1 MRIGWSVAAFCVV
14 MASPAIASVD
24 PLVQRAIALEKQGK
38 AQDAYALLAPLV
50 GQRGDDP
57 DLDYVLGLAASDSG
71 HLPEAI
77 LAFQRVLALQPDNAE
92 ARAEIARAYARL
104 GDVESARAQFDTV
117 LADPTI
123 PDPVRQRFTGI
134 VRDLDSVRRGG
145 ERTVSAFVET
155 SGGYDSNIN
164 VATNLTSITLPV
176 LAFLGPATL
185 SGPATA
191 QDSGFVGTDGGISV
205 KLPVSAQTSVY
216 ASGLVD
222 ARFNTRT
229 PTFDQ
234 VVATG
239 TAGVA
244 HTLDNHDVASLSGQ
258 YQAFWL
264 DGTHYRSAYGAIGQ
278 YTLNLHD
285 GRALSFGAQYYR
297 LAYPTDRQRDANRF
311 SGSASYVGRIAVV
324 TATGGIEDTVQAGA
338 ENLSNTFFSLRGSIE
353 KPVAARMAVVA
364 SLGAE
369 GRFHHADDPLFL
381 MRRHDGQIDASLG
394 LKVLLARDITVRP
407 SVSYTRNFSNIA
419 LYDYRRF
426 TASVAVR
433 AEF

>member
-1 MRIGWSVAAFCVV
+1 MRIGLSVAAVCAVL
-14 MASPAIASVD
+14 ASPAMASVD
-24 PLVQRAIALEKQGK
+24 PVVQRALLLEKQGK
-38 AQDAYALLAPLV
+38 AHEAYALLAPLSE
-50 GQRGDDP
+50 QRSNDP
-57 DLDYVLGLAASDSG
+57 DLNYALGLAASDSG

-77 LAFQRVLALQPDNAE
+77 LAFQRVLAVQPDNAE

-104 GDVESARAQFDTV
+104 GDVESARAQFDNV

-134 VRDLDSVRRGG
+134 VRDLDSVRHGG
-145 ERTVSAFVET
+145 ERTVSGFVEA

-164 VATNLTSITLPV
+164 AATNLTSITLPV

-191 QDSGFVGTDGGISV
+191 QDSGFLGADGGISV
-205 KLPVSAQTSVY
+205 KLPLSAQTSVY
-216 ASGLVD
+216 ASGLAD
-222 ARFNTRT
+222 AKFNTRA

-239 TAGVA
+239 TAGIA
-244 HTLDNHDVASLSGQ
+244 HTLANHDVASLSGQ

-278 YTLNLHD
+278 YTLNLRE

-311 SGSASYVGRIAVV
+311 LASVSYAGRIAVV

-338 ENLSNTFFSLRGSIE
+338 ENLSNTFFSLRGSVE
-353 KPVAARMAVVA
+353 KPVAQCIAVVA

-369 GRFHHADDPLFL
+369 SRFHHADDPLFL
-381 MRRHDGQIDASLG
+381 MRRHDGQVDASLG
-394 LKVLLARDITVRP
+394 LKVLLTRDIYVRP
-407 SVSYTRNFSNIA
+407 SVTYTRNFSNIA